1 MRRLGIRTGI
11 IGGLAMLLIA
21 LFASVALAVTPG
33 VYSATFDYTQAP
45 GGTHLVTP
53 TTEGDVTCTV
63 DANLNVTCPTTN
75 FDIAGVGH
83 TNATE
88 LLSTRY
94 DATIDCRNHGGQ
106 VVESHTQSAFV
117 TAGPTTLRAKN
128 GRLTTQTQTANAP
141 TDQQLQSQ
149 ATCPNPNWT
158 AEVRP
163 GTKVLSSLTW
173 TVKFDG
179 FSGAFITIH
188 ATDP

>member
-1 MRRLGIRTGI
+1 MKRLGIITALLTG
-11 IGGLAMLLIA
+11 LTAV
-21 LFASVALAVTPG
+21 FASVALAVTPG

-53 TTEGDVTCTV
+53 TTEADVTCTV
-63 DANLNVTCPTTN
+63 SASLSVTCPTTN

-88 LLSTRY
+88 LLSTVY
-94 DATIDCRNHGGQ
+94 SATIDCRNNGGQ
-106 VVESHTQSAFV
+106 VVESHTQSASV

-128 GRLTTQTQTANAP
+128 GRLTTQTQTAVAP
-141 TDQQLQSQ
+141 TDAQLQSQ

-163 GTKVLSSLTW
+163 GTKVLSSFTW
-173 TVKFDG
+173 TIKFDG
-179 FSGAFITIH
+179 FSGAFITIS
-188 ATDP
+188 ASDP

>member
-88 LLSTRY
+88 LLSTVY
-94 DATIDCRNHGGQ
+94 SATIDCRNHGGS
-106 VVESHTQSAFV
+106 VVETHSQSALV

-128 GRLTTQTQTANAP
+128 GRLTTFTQTANAP

-163 GTKVLSSLTW
+163 GTKVLSSFVW
-173 TVKFDG
+173 TVTFDG
-179 FSGAFITIH
+179 FSGAFITI
-188 ATDP
+188 P

>member
-1 MRRLGIRTGI
+1 MRRMRRVGI
-11 IGGLAMLLIA
+11 IGGLPMLLIA

-33 VYSATFDYTQAP
+33 VYPATFDYAQAP
-45 GGTHLVTP
+45 TGTHLATG
-53 TTEGDVTCTV
+53 TSESDVTCTV

-75 FDIAGVGH
+75 FDIEGVGH

-88 LLSTRY
+88 LLSTVY
-94 DATIDCRNHGGQ
+94 TATIDCRNHGGQ
-106 VVESHTQSAFV
+106 VVETHSQSAAV

-128 GRLTTQTQTANAP
+128 GRLTTQTQTATAP

>member
-1 MRRLGIRTGI
+1 MRRVGI
-11 IGGLAMLLIA
+11 ITALLTLLMA
-21 LFASVALAVTPG
+21 VSASVALAAVSPG

-63 DANLNVTCPTTN
+63 TGLSVTCPTTN
-75 FDIAGVGH
+75 FEIAGVGH

-128 GRLTTQTQTANAP
+128 GRLMTQTQTANAP
-141 TDQQLQSQ
+141 TDAQLQSQ

-158 AEVRP
+158 AEIRP
-163 GTKVLSSLTW
+163 GTKVLSSFTW
-173 TVKFDG
+173 TVKFEG
-179 FSGAFITIH
+179 FSGAFITIS
-188 ATDP
+188 AS